1 MFIYLKNNIDGCNK
15 MNSRERV
22 LSVFEHQLPDRVPC
36 WCGASAEFWEKAK
49 KELNLD
55 DEGLNLRFRDDFR
68 RVFSEYVGPE
78 FDLEHEQATGRTPFG
93 IERKGYGYG
102 QPLSHPL
109 ADATIKQVHD
119 YPWPDPAWMDVSKI
133 KSTALGYNSQY
144 AILGG
149 DWSPF
154 WHDAIDL
161 IGMENLYIKMFSE
174 PEVVDA
180 VLKHLVD
187 YYFEASKRI
196 FDTAAD
202 AIDIFFIG
210 NDFGSQTGPLMSPD
224 MFDRF
229 MVPHLKRLCDLGHS
243 YSLKTQ
249 MHCCGGIY
257 ELIPGMIDAGIESLH
272 AVQTSC
278 RGMDLAKLKSEFG
291 DKIVFNGAIDSHHT
305 LMEKDTAGV
314 KEDTRK
320 VLETMMP
327 GGGYIAGAS
336 HDTIL
341 EETSV
346 ENVLAMFDA
355 INEYGIYS

>member
-1 MFIYLKNNIDGCNK
+1 

-22 LSVFEHQLPDRVPC
+22 LAVFEHDLPDKVPC
-36 WCGASAEFWEKAK
+36 WCGASVEFWAKAK
-49 KELNLD
+49 KELGLD
-55 DEGLNLRFRDDFR
+55 DEGLSLRFRDDFR
-68 RVFSEYVGPE
+68 RVFAEYTGPE
-78 FDLEHEQATGRTPFG
+78 FPLEHENTKCRTIFG
-93 IERKGYGYG
+93 IERAGIGCG
-102 QPLSHPL
+102 QPLNHPL
-109 ADATIKQVHD
+109 ADATLKQVHD
-119 YPWPDPAWMDVSKI
+119 YPWPDPAWMDVSKM
-133 KSTALGYNSQY
+133 KAAAQAYEGKF

-161 IGMENLYIKMFSE
+161 VGMENLYLKMYSE

-180 VLKHLVD
+180 ILEHMLD
-187 YYFEASKRI
+187 YYFEVSKNI
-196 FDTAAD
+196 FDAASD
-202 AIDIFFIG
+202 VIDIFFMG
-210 NDFGSQTGPLMSPD
+210 NDYGSQLGPLMSPE

-229 MVPHLKRLCDLGHS
+229 MTPHQKRLCDLGHS
-243 YSLKTQ
+243 YGLKNQ
-249 MHCCGGIY
+249 LHCCGGFY
-257 ELIPGMIDAGIESLH
+257 ELIPSLVDVGVDGVH

-278 RGMDLAKLKSEFG
+278 RGMELYRLKSEFG
-291 DKIVFNGAIDSHHT
+291 DKMIFNGAIDSHHT
-305 LMEKDTAGV
+305 LMEKDTTGV

-341 EETSV
+341 EETPV

-355 INEYGIYS
+355 VNEYGAY

>member
-1 MFIYLKNNIDGCNK
+1 
-15 MNSRERV
+15 MNSRERI
-22 LSVFEHQLPDRVPC
+22 LTVFEHEQPDRVPC
-36 WCGASAEFWEKAK
+36 WCGASDEFWAKAK
-49 KELNLD
+49 KELGLD
-55 DEGLNLRFRDDFR
+55 DEGLRLRFRDDFR
-68 RVFSEYVGPE
+68 RVFAEYAGPE
-78 FDLEHEQATGRTPFG
+78 FPLDHENATYRTIFG
-93 IERKGYGYG
+93 IERDGIGYG
-102 QPLSHPL
+102 QPLTHPL
-109 ADATIKQVHD
+109 ADATLSDVES

-133 KSTALGYNSQY
+133 KAAAEAYNGQF

-149 DWSPF
+149 NWSPF

-161 IGMENLYIKMFSE
+161 FGMENLYIKMYSE

-180 VLKHLVD
+180 VLKHSVD
-187 YYFEASKRI
+187 YYFQVSKNI
-196 FDTAAD
+196 FDAAGD
-202 AIDIFFIG
+202 AIDIFFMG

-229 MVPHLKRLCDLGHS
+229 MMPHLKRLCDLGRS
-243 YSLKTQ
+243 YGLKTQ

-257 ELIPGMIDAGIESLH
+257 ELIPSMIEAGVDSLH

-278 RGMDLAKLKSEFG
+278 RGMNLARLKSEFG
-291 DKIVFNGAIDSHHT
+291 DKMVFNGGIDSHHT

-320 VLETMMP
+320 VLDIMMP

-341 EETSV
+341 EETAV
-346 ENVLAMFDA
+346 ENILAMFDM
-355 INEYGIYS
+355 IQEHGVY

>member
-1 MFIYLKNNIDGCNK
+1 

-22 LSVFEHQLPDRVPC
+22 LTVFGHELPDRVPC

-55 DEGLNLRFRDDFR
+55 DEGLCRRFRDDFR
-68 RVFSEYVGPE
+68 RVFAEYNGPE
-78 FDLEHEQATGRTPFG
+78 FTLEHLQATYRTPFG
-93 IERKGYGYG
+93 IEREGYGYG
-102 QPLSHPL
+102 QPLTHPL
-109 ADATIKQVHD
+109 AEASVADVEV
-119 YPWPDPAWMDVSKI
+119 YPWPDPGWMDVSKI
-133 KSTALGYNSQY
+133 KATAQAYNGQF

-161 IGMENLYIKMFSE
+161 IGMEDLYIKMYAD

-187 YYFEASKRI
+187 YYFQVSKRI
-196 FDTAAD
+196 FDAAAD
-202 AIDIFFIG
+202 AIDIFFMG
-210 NDFGSQTGPLMSPD
+210 NDFGSQTGPLMSPE

-229 MVPHLKRLCDLGHS
+229 MAPHLKRLCDLGHS
-243 YSLKTQ
+243 YDLKTQ
-249 MHCCGGIY
+249 MHCCGGVY
-257 ELIPGMIDAGIESLH
+257 ELIPSMIDAGIDSLH

-278 RGMDLAKLKSEFG
+278 RGMELARLKSDFG
-291 DKIVFNGAIDSHHT
+291 DKMIFNGGIDSHHT
-305 LMEKDTAGV
+305 LMEKDTEGV

-327 GGGYIAGAS
+327 NGGYIAGAS

-355 INEYGIYS
+355 IHEVGVYS

>member
-1 MFIYLKNNIDGCNK
+1 MD
-15 MNSRERV
+15 SRERV
-22 LSVFEHQLPDRVPC
+22 LAVFEHELPDRVPC
-36 WCGASAEFWEKAK
+36 WCGASVEVWQKAK
-49 KELNLD
+49 KDLRLD
-55 DEGLNLRFRDDFR
+55 DEGLSLRFRDDFR
-68 RVFSEYVGPE
+68 RVFAEYDGPD
-78 FDLEHEQATGRTPFG
+78 FPLEHENAKSRTIFG
-93 IERKGYGYG
+93 IERAGIGFG
-102 QPLSHPL
+102 QPLNHPL
-109 ADATIKQVHD
+109 ADTTVKQVHD
-119 YPWPDPAWMDVSKI
+119 YPWPNPAWMDVSKI
-133 KSTALGYNSQY
+133 KAAVQAHNGQF

-161 IGMENLYIKMFSE
+161 LGMENLYIKMYSE

-180 VLKHLVD
+180 ILKHTVD
-187 YYFEASKRI
+187 YYFEVSKNI
-196 FDTAAD
+196 FDAASD
-202 AIDIFFIG
+202 VIDIFFMG
-210 NDFGSQTGPLMSPD
+210 NDYGSQTGPLMSPD

-229 MVPHLKRLCDLGHS
+229 MAPHQKRLCDLGHS
-243 YSLKTQ
+243 YGLKTQ
-249 MHCCGGIY
+249 LHCCGGIY
-257 ELIPGMIDAGIESLH
+257 ELIPNMIDAGVDSLH

-278 RGMDLAKLKSEFG
+278 RGMELDRLKSEFG
-291 DKIVFNGAIDSHHT
+291 DKMVFNGAIDSHHT

-341 EETSV
+341 EETPV

-355 INEYGIYS
+355 LNEYGVY